1 MTMLH
6 DLLRTRNRKKDII
19 LSKQTGI
26 PPSRVDELSEGVEP
40 NLEELRA
47 LADFFR
53 IDLRDLLPPH
63 PRHLAFKLLF
73 RSGGRDVDDVT
84 SSALSRRIGYSVE
97 LLGERPAT
105 RPSWIDGFS
114 RAGHGYADAEA
125 NAALFRKFFWGDDQV
140 SPLFGLADIAPEA
153 LGVLIFVVRNPRFEG
168 ASAYVEGLPFVFLAE
183 TFGPRM
189 LFTLAHEIGHLIVH
203 HAPNKGSAIVEFQT

>member
-105 RPSWIDGFS
+105 RPSRRI
-114 RAGHGYADAEA
+114 
-125 NAALFRKFFWGDDQV
+125 
-140 SPLFGLADIAPEA
+140 I
-153 LGVLIFVVRNPRFEG
+153 
-168 ASAYVEGLPFVFLAE
+168 
-183 TFGPRM
+183 
-189 LFTLAHEIGHLIVH
+189 
-203 HAPNKGSAIVEFQT
+203 